1 MPIYQPPLLTIDPKE
16 TRRYADLMK
25 AKDFSEDLILEA
37 CQDARLLAEPK
48 GIWELYDYDCQS
60 QRVEAS
66 PPFIIE
72 GQKLGRH
79 LSGCDK
85 VILLSATVGET
96 IENEVTQRFQNGR
109 YAESVL
115 LDAAATTAVEQVAD
129 GMEKMLGPKMAAQGY
144 QMRWRFSPGYGDWP
158 LSQQPEVL
166 RLAKAEEIGVRL
178 SSSLMLVPRK
188 SITAIIGLYRATG
201 ATADHQHNPNG
212 CAACTNYNCPSRK
225 K

>member
-16 TRRYADLMK
+16 TRRYAGLMK

-72 GQKLGRH
+72 GQKIGRH

-109 YAESVL
+109 YKRLIRSLANARGLLIQRQLNIRNTCLIYSNLNNNFSHAHSLRGISTGGIGLLSKRSSRAKHKAQREKQGDSLRLHHFSHFLSVEQNQSSL
-115 LDAAATTAVEQVAD
+115 YQSTTAKND
-129 GMEKMLGPKMAAQGY
+129 
-144 QMRWRFSPGYGDWP
+144 
-158 LSQQPEVL
+158 
-166 RLAKAEEIGVRL
+166 
-178 SSSLMLVPRK
+178 
-188 SITAIIGLYRATG
+188 
-201 ATADHQHNPNG
+201 N
-212 CAACTNYNCPSRK
+212 
-225 K
+225 

>member
-16 TRRYADLMK
+16 TRRYAGLMK

-72 GQKLGRH
+72 GQKIGRH

-166 RLAKAEEIGVRL
+166 LTHARAAQKHHGHHRPLSRNRRDCRPSAQPEWLRYLHELQLPLAQEVNI
-178 SSSLMLVPRK
+178 
-188 SITAIIGLYRATG
+188 
-201 ATADHQHNPNG
+201 
-212 CAACTNYNCPSRK
+212 
-225 K
+225 